1 MGIIVADGVRQPT
14 VQIEGLHFAAA
25 TPYETQL
32 ARAVRAEPERALAPE
47 VAQVLKAALAQVVE
61 QGTARRLRG
70 ALLDAQGATLAIGGK
85 TGTGDNRQIS
95 HGARGE
101 RIGERVLNRTATF
114 VFFIGERHFGTLTA
128 YVPGPEAADYRFT
141 SALPAQILKS
151 MAPLVAQAITS
162 PTRCGAEAAAVEPGA
177 VAAVSVAAHEAPPQR
192 GAP

>member
-1 MGIIVADGVRQPT
+1 
-14 VQIEGLHFAAA
+14 
-25 TPYETQL
+25 
-32 ARAVRAEPERALAPE
+32 
-47 VAQVLKAALAQVVE
+47 VVE

-70 ALLDAQGATLAIGGK
+70 ALLDAQGVPLVVGGK
-85 TGTGDNRQIS
+85 TGTGDNRQFS

-128 YVPGPEAADYRFT
+128 YVPGPEASDYRFT

-162 PTRCGAEAAAVEPGA
+162 PSRCGADPMVAVAPGA
-177 VAAVSVAAHEAPPQR
+177 VGVAAVMPVSHQLPPQR
-192 GAP
+192 SAP